1 MVGLAMALL
10 AVGVPAATD
19 AAPGLSISPAV
30 AAVAA
35 GGKATFKAGGG
46 TAPYV
51 FSLATNASGGSITA
65 GGAYAAGTSG
75 GVTDVV
81 RVTDAAGASATAQ
94 VEVAATGAAPSTDAT
109 RPPNQ

>member
-51 FSLATNASGGSITA
+51 FSLATNASGGSITPN
-65 GGAYAAGTSG
+65 GAYTAGPTG

-81 RVTDAAGASATAQ
+81 RVTDAAGGSATAQ
-94 VEVAATGAAPSTDAT
+94 IAVAAADGAPSTDAT